1 MYLLGTDQGKWY
13 LDLKNGTGS
22 YGQGSAPNGA
32 DCEMTIDGNDFVKM
46 LKGELRASS
55 AFMSGNLKIKGDV
68 GFAMKLEKLMTQLK
82 SKL

>member
-1 MYLLGTDQGKWY
+1 ME
-13 LDLKNGTGS
+13 
-22 YGQGSAPNGA
+22 GA

-68 GFAMKLEKLMTQLK
+68 GFAMKLEKLNLVQTLGHNFQFHFL
-82 SKL
+82 SPNTISLGLSLTNI

>member
-1 MYLLGTDQGKWY
+1 MSLSIT
-13 LDLKNGTGS
+13 T
-22 YGQGSAPNGA
+22 APNGA
-32 DCEMTIDGNDFVKM
+32 DCEMTIDSNDFVKM

>member
-1 MYLLGTDQGKWY
+1 
-13 LDLKNGTGS
+13 
-22 YGQGSAPNGA
+22 
-32 DCEMTIDGNDFVKM
+32 MTIDSNDFVKM

-68 GFAMKLEKLMTQLK
+68 GFAMKLEKLMSQLK